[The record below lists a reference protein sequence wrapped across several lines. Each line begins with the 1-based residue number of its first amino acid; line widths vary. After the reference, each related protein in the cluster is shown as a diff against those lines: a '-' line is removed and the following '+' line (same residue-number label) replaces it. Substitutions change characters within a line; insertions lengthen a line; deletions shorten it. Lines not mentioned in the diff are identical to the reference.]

1 MSDNGDQLP
10 ESSRLRIMINAEDQ
24 YNDNLDRI
32 LLAVIMESV
41 QEIGDHTGYIC
52 QWHRPTITI
61 PQLPA
66 ESKHVMVLRDM

>member
-1 MSDNGDQLP
+1 MSDNRDQLP
-10 ESSRLRIMINAEDQ
+10 EFSLRIMINAEDQ
-24 YNDNLDRI
+24 YHDHLDGI
-32 LLAVIMESV
+32 LRVVTMESV
-41 QEIGDHTGYIC
+41 QETGDHTGDIC